1 MDKQSDGFVIESLK
15 LRRDLELIGQGIATI
30 LGETAKYG
38 KQGEQVRRAQLCSAN
53 VLAHSALEAF
63 ECVYFAL
70 DSDPPVLLPS
80 GRFSE
85 AEWPVYVHSAEY
97 RDIVVAL
104 TQCARML
111 VQRADAAYSGNPPE
125 RLSNSEF
132 ASAVQSTWAGYDA
145 LCANQ
150 KELFKLID
158 ETGGRNFPKRCQL
171 SEFKEPLLRLS
182 NACHDYLLAASGR
195 RDGFVR
201 FAQRIKDG
209 QFSHLRER
217 ASDAGVI
224 GMIWQVGSGISLQL
238 TSVDKLSRTLAE
250 QAGVGTVGTSQGF
263 LLAARDVIAVAGE
276 FSELVLQMISGRAE
290 EGGRT
295 TGTAEA

>member
-38 KQGEQVRRAQLCSAN
+38 RQGDQARRAQLCRAN
-53 VLAHSALEAF
+53 VLAHCALEAF

-70 DSDPPVLLPS
+70 DSDPPALLPS

-85 AEWPVYVHSAEY
+85 AEWPAYVHNAEY

-104 TQCARML
+104 TQSARLL
-111 VQRADAAYSGNPPE
+111 VKRADAAYCGNPPE
-125 RLSNSEF
+125 RVSNSEF
-132 ASAVQSTWAGYDA
+132 AGAMQSTWAGYDA
-145 LCANQ
+145 LCVSRV
-150 KELFKLID
+150 ELFKRID
-158 ETGGRNFPKRCQL
+158 QTSSRSFPKRCQL
-171 SEFKEPLLRLS
+171 AEFKEPLLRLT

-217 ASDAGVI
+217 TADAGVI
-224 GMIWQVGSGISLQL
+224 SMIWQVGSGISLQL

-276 FSELVLQMISGRAE
+276 VIGLVSQLIERSVEAGEQ
-290 EGGRT
+290 T
-295 TGTAEA
+295 TGAAEA

>member
-38 KQGEQVRRAQLCSAN
+38 RQGDQARRAQLCAAN

-70 DSDPPVLLPS
+70 DSDPPALLPS
-80 GRFSE
+80 GRFSD
-85 AEWPVYVHSAEY
+85 AEWPVYVHTAEY

-104 TQCARML
+104 TECARRL
-111 VQRADAAYSGNPPE
+111 VQKSDAAYSSNPPE

-145 LCANQ
+145 LCVSQ
-150 KELFKLID
+150 KELFKRID
-158 ETGGRNFPKRCQL
+158 LTGSRNFPKRCQL

-182 NACHDYLLAASGR
+182 NACHDYLLSAAGR

-263 LLAARDVIAVAGE
+263 LLAAQDVISVAGE
-276 FSELVLQMISGRAE
+276 FIELVSQLVERSAE
-290 EGGRT
+290 AGEQT
-295 TGTAEA
+295 TGAAEA